1 MLINNKKYENW
12 KKLNKTIV
20 FTNGCFDLL
29 HKGHIDLLYK
39 ASTYGD
45 KLVVG
50 INSDESVRKLK
61 GENRPIENQ
70 NIRKKKLLK
79 LKFVDEVPI
88 FQESTPLKIIKT
100 ICPNVLIKGDDYNIS
115 EIIGAEFVT
124 NMGGKVITIPLTPGF
139 STTLSI
145 KKMGI

>member
-1 MLINNKKYENW
+1 MLGKIKKYENW

-70 NIRKKKLLK
+70 NIRKKKLIK
-79 LKFVDEVPI
+79 LKFVDEVSI

>member
-1 MLINNKKYENW
+1 MLGKNKKYENW

-145 KKMGI
+145 KKVGI

>member
-1 MLINNKKYENW
+1 MLGKNKKYENW

-70 NIRKKKLLK
+70 NIRKKKLMK

-124 NMGGKVITIPLTPGF
+124 SMGGKVITIPLTPGF

>member
-1 MLINNKKYENW
+1 MLGKNKKYENW

-70 NIRKKKLLK
+70 NIRKKKLMK

-115 EIIGAEFVT
+115 EIIGAEFVA

>member
-1 MLINNKKYENW
+1 MLGKIKKYENW
-12 KKLNKTIV
+12 KKLNKIIV

-88 FQESTPLKIIKT
+88 FHESTPLKIIKT

>member
-1 MLINNKKYENW
+1 MLEKNKKYENW